1 MIEEWMIDGAPV
13 LYHAVFPP
21 RISTDSYEGEID
33 GEPWAIGQKKDRFVV
48 RLKNMD
54 ARYRKDYGRKV
65 VSFTDLKFIERRD
78 NA

>member
-21 RISTDSYEGEID
+21 RRADSYEGEID
-33 GEPWAIGQKKDRFVV
+33 GEPWAIGQKKDRLVV